1 MKLRPRLPRLF
12 RSWLCGLVLLC
23 SGSAAVAFQDIDIRI
38 EGTSVSDGGSHSFG
52 NVNIGTTLTRT
63 VTIRNLGDLPL
74 TGFGITKTGGA
85 QSDYS
90 NTQPSAAS
98 LQPGQSTSFLLRFAP
113 IQTGLRAA
121 EFHITSNDPDETPFD
136 INVSGTGVSSPDI
149 AVSASGTGLTDG
161 TSTVNFGKVNVG
173 ASAVR
178 TFSIRNNGLATLSN
192 LSVQVNGGVYSASA
206 LGQTSLASS
215 QSTTFSVTFAPNF
228 QSEFTGS
235 IVIFSND
242 PDENPFNV
250 SLTGRGSVPVL
261 NVEHP
266 PGTLLYDG
274 ADTLRFSAPVGVASV
289 QNFTVTNVTGAMI
302 SGLAV
307 TVDGDGG
314 GDYAVTTPLPATLD
328 AAASA
333 TFTVSYKPAGLGEL
347 AAYIHV
353 TSDQLLDDPF
363 DIYVLGTGVTLPAE
377 GDEDADGAT
386 NMLEIATGQDPLTP
400 GPHPGVLVKNG
411 ADLVMTFNRSVAA
424 LADTTLTVEWADD
437 PAGLW
442 TTVDNSFAFLLSD
455 DGVLQEI
462 QYTFPAGTG
471 HRFARIRA
479 TRL

>member
-1 MKLRPRLPRLF
+1 MKFRPCLSRIL
-12 RSWLCGLVLLC
+12 RSWLCGLVFLC
-23 SGSAAVAFQDIDIRI
+23 SGSAAVAFQDIDILI
-38 EGTSVSDGGSHSFG
+38 NGNAVFDGGTHDFG
-52 NVNIGTTLTRT
+52 TVNLGTTASRT
-63 VTIRNLGDLPL
+63 VTIRNVGDLPL
-74 TGFGITKTGGA
+74 TGFGITRTGGA

-90 NTQPSAAS
+90 NTQPTAVS
-98 LQPGQSTSFLLRFAP
+98 LQPGQSTSFLMRFAP
-113 IQTGLRAA
+113 LQTGQRDA
-121 EFHITSNDPDETPFD
+121 EFLITSNDPNETPYN
-136 INVSGTGVSSPDI
+136 IRVTGIGAASPDI
-149 AVSASGTGLTDG
+149 AVSQAGTGLTDG
-161 TSTVNFGKVNVG
+161 SSTVNFGKVNVG
-173 ASAVR
+173 ATAVR

-206 LGQTSLASS
+206 LGQNSLASS
-215 QSTTFSVTFAPNF
+215 QSTTFTVSFTPNF

-235 IVIFSND
+235 LIIFSND

-250 SLTGRGSVPVL
+250 SFTGRGSVPVL
-261 NVEHP
+261 NVEYP
-266 PGTLLYDG
+266 PGTLLYDS
-274 ADTLRFSAPVGVASV
+274 ADTLRISAPVGVASL
-289 QNFTVTNVTGAMI
+289 QSFTVTNVSGGMI

-314 GDYAVTTPLPATLD
+314 GDYTVTTPLPATLD
-328 AAASA
+328 ADASA
-333 TFTVSYKPAGLGEL
+333 TFTLSYKPAGLGEL
-347 AAYIHV
+347 AANIHV
-353 TSDQLLDDPF
+353 ASDQLLDDPF
-363 DIYVLGTGVTLPAE
+363 DIYVLGTGVTLPAD
-377 GDEDADGAT
+377 GDEDGDGAA

-411 ADLVMTFNRSVAA
+411 ADLVMTFPRSVAA

-455 DGVLQEI
+455 DGVLQQI